1 MWILVNFKYMD
12 DELTPIEQCQV
23 ILGEHFESYLI
34 VAADKPHECEV
45 EYNNSFA
52 ALGLSTVA
60 HKVVSD
66 ALLPSDDYELDI
78 EWDDD
83 LDDDDSYED
92 F

>member
-1 MWILVNFKYMD
+1 MRLLVNFKYMD

-66 ALLPSDDYELDI
+66 ALLPSDDYGVDI
-78 EWDDD
+78 EWEEDCDDE
-83 LDDDDSYED
+83 DSYED

>member
-1 MWILVNFKYMD
+1 MD

-23 ILGEHFESYLI
+23 ILGEHFENYLI

-52 ALGLSTVA
+52 ALGLA
-60 HKVVSD
+60 AIANKVVTD
-66 ALLPSDDYELDI
+66 ALLPSEDYEVDI
-78 EWDDD
+78 EWDED
-83 LDDDDSYED
+83 LDDEDSYED